1 MSCIRLNDNPLR
13 VQSTTKDLRQLCN
26 FLQRFR
32 VEIKEPI
39 NRVVIDVCGTAV
51 LRRLTFSQ
59 CLLHVS
65 TKSDNGFSIS
75 VNSS

>member
-39 NRVVIDVCGTAV
+39 NRVE
-51 LRRLTFSQ
+51 L
-59 CLLHVS
+59 
-65 TKSDNGFSIS
+65 
-75 VNSS
+75 